1 MFLDKGD
8 FMEKIYKNKPVVD
21 KNGRYSMEQIE
32 LDSIKTVITEL
43 TEPQLKDLLAI
54 IQFQQRVNKL
64 FFDEED
70 KFEQYEDES
79 NKAWKE
85 YKKIK
90 EAKEV
95 DLKKCERVVAK
106 ALEDYCDVNG
116 KSLILEVARRLC
128 RGSKLRDV
136 VSWTFSINEVYE
148 DNYYEWMY

>member
-1 MFLDKGD
+1 
-8 FMEKIYKNKPVVD
+8 MEKIYKNKPVVD

-70 KFEQYEDES
+70 KFEQYEDKS

-95 DLKKCERVVAK
+95 DLKKCERVCPQKLHIRDLLVEVAK
-106 ALEDYCDVNG
+106 EFE
-116 KSLILEVARRLC
+116 K
-128 RGSKLRDV
+128 
-136 VSWTFSINEVYE
+136 
-148 DNYYEWMY
+148 

>member
-1 MFLDKGD
+1 
-8 FMEKIYKNKPVVD
+8 MEKIYKNKPVVD

-90 EAKEV
+90 EAKED
-95 DLKKCERVVAK
+95 DLKKWERVVAK

-128 RGSKLRDV
+128 RGSRLRDV

>member
-1 MFLDKGD
+1 
-8 FMEKIYKNKPVVD
+8 MEKIYKNKPVID

-43 TEPQLKDLLAI
+43 TEPQLKDLLAV

-64 FFDEED
+64 FFDEDD
-70 KFEQYEDES
+70 KYDQYEDEA

-90 EAKEV
+90 EPKEA

-106 ALEDYCDVNG
+106 ALEDYCDING

-128 RGSKLRDV
+128 KSYRLRDV
-136 VSWTFSINEVYE
+136 ISWTFSINEVYE
-148 DNYYEWMY
+148 DNMYEWMY

>member
-1 MFLDKGD
+1 
-8 FMEKIYKNKPVVD
+8 MEKIYKNKPVVD

-128 RGSKLRDV
+128 RGYELRDV

>member
-95 DLKKCERVVAK
+95 LAQEPEMRRDWDEKVGDRMIKLVVIGQHLDREQIEKDLDSC
-106 ALEDYCDVNG
+106 LD
-116 KSLILEVARRLC
+116 
-128 RGSKLRDV
+128 
-136 VSWTFSINEVYE
+136 
-148 DNYYEWMY
+148 

>member
-1 MFLDKGD
+1 
-8 FMEKIYKNKPVVD
+8 MEKIYKNKPVVD

-95 DLKKCERVVAK
+95 DLKKCVRVVAK

-128 RGSKLRDV
+128 RSCELRDV

>member
-1 MFLDKGD
+1 
-8 FMEKIYKNKPVVD
+8 MEKIYKNKPVVD